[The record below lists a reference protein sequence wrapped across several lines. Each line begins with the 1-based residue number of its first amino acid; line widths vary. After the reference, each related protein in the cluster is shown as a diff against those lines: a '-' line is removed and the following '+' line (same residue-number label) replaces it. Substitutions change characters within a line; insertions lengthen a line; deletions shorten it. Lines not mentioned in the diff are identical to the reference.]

1 MTASASGGV
10 VNNRLVI
17 RVLVLQVM
25 ARPKH
30 INPDG
35 EIKRLVALIPAPVA
49 ERLER
54 EAKKRGVPVAQIV
67 REKLAK
73 VA

>member
-1 MTASASGGV
+1 MCK
-10 VNNRLVI
+10 
-17 RVLVLQVM
+17 VM

-30 INPDG
+30 INPQG
-35 EIKRLVALIPAPVA
+35 EIKRLVALVPVPVA

-54 EAKKRGVPVAQIV
+54 EAKKRGVPVAVIV
-67 REKLAK
+67 REKLSQ

>member
-1 MTASASGGV
+1 
-10 VNNRLVI
+10 
-17 RVLVLQVM
+17 M
-25 ARPKH
+25 ARPNH

-35 EIKRLVALIPAPVA
+35 EIKRLVALVPVPVA
-49 ERLER
+49 QRLER

-67 REKLAK
+67 REKLSQ

>member
-1 MTASASGGV
+1 
-10 VNNRLVI
+10 
-17 RVLVLQVM
+17 M

-30 INPDG
+30 INPQG
-35 EIKRLVALIPAPVA
+35 EVKRLVALVPVPVA

-54 EAKKRGVPVAQIV
+54 EAKKQGVPVAEIV
-67 REKLAK
+67 RRALEK